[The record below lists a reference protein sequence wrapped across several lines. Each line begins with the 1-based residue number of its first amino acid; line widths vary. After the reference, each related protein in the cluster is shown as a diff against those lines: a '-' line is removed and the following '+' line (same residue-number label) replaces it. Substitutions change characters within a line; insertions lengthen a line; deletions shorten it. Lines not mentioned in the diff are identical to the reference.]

1 MWMKQSTAV
10 TLRFGPFVDSTDGD
24 TEETA
29 LSLVAA
35 DVKLSKNGATIAAK
49 NDSTAPTHDANG
61 WYSVALNA
69 TDTNTLGRI
78 LVYVHV
84 SGALYAWREFTV
96 LPANVFDSLVSGSDN
111 LQVDATEWAGSATA
125 ATHTAVATA
134 PTNFADLSVQ
144 VSTGEVNVN
153 MGQTTPGSPTAD
165 TVGEALRN
173 AHQSL
178 PLDTAPAASG
188 GLPTV
193 GTGAGQINPDG
204 AGNVPADVV
213 EINGVAEAAQ
223 DLQASAQTIVRGTVD
238 TAGFAPTTT
247 EFEADDITEATA
259 DHFNGRVIIFTSG
272 ALKDQATDITD
283 YSLVTARGHF
293 TVTAMTEAPAN
304 NDTFI
309 IV

>member
-1 MWMKQSTAV
+1 M
-10 TLRFGPFVDSTDGD
+10 
-24 TEETA
+24 
-29 LSLVAA
+29 
-35 DVKLSKNGATIAAK
+35 
-49 NDSTAPTHDANG
+49 
-61 WYSVALNA
+61 
-69 TDTNTLGRI
+69 
-78 LVYVHV
+78 
-84 SGALYAWREFTV
+84 
-96 LPANVFDSLVSGSDN
+96 PANVFDSLVSASDK
-111 LQVDATEWAGSATA
+111 LQVDATEWAGGATA
-125 ATHTAVATA
+125 AGDTAVATA
-134 PTNFADLSVQ
+134 PTNFADLAVK
-144 VSTGEVNVN
+144 VTTGEVNVN
-153 MGQTTPGSPTAD
+153 MGQTTPGTPTAD

-178 PLDTAPAASG
+178 PLDTAPAAAG

-223 DLQASAQTIVRGTVD
+223 DLQAAAQTIVRGTID
-238 TAGFAPTTT
+238 TAGFTPTTT
-247 EFEADDITEATA
+247 QFEADDITEATA

-272 ALKDQATDITD
+272 VLKDQATDITD
-283 YSLVTARGHF
+283 YSLVTSRGHF